1 MLSHNF
7 SHKFWKMERAF
18 RQRVCLLDI
27 FFVRCG
33 SPILL
38 RTRFRKFSTHGATL
52 NYYFFDAVYRL
63 LLLTSWQ
70 ISQEEKAR
78 LEENKTTKHYV
89 HLNRKNRYID
99 ILFFKRNNEEKNH
112 QKTEKRRRKM
122 KKKNRANYITRFFS
136 TNLVMQRRHARC
148 ILWHRR
154 AHYSISSKYVPTTNG
169 RNHSKSCLHQNQKSL
184 AFAWARLQVQ
194 FFRFSQRKEG
204 GFKTCSKTMY
214 LSGEK
219 TKRLKIYK

>member
-1 MLSHNF
+1 
-7 SHKFWKMERAF
+7 MERAF
-18 RQRVCLLDI
+18 QQRVCLLDI

-38 RTRFRKFSTHGATL
+38 RTRFRKFSTHGTTL

-63 LLLTSWQ
+63 RLLTSWQ

-89 HLNRKNRYID
+89 HLNTKNRYID
-99 ILFFKRNNEEKNH
+99 ILFFKRNNEEKTKK
-112 QKTEKRRRKM
+112 KTERRRRKM
-122 KKKNRANYITRFFS
+122 KKKNRGNYITCFSS
-136 TNLVMQRRHARC
+136 TNLVMQRHHARC

-154 AHYSISSKYVPTTNG
+154 EHYSISSKYVPTTNG
-169 RNHSKSCLHQNQKSL
+169 RNHSKSSLHQNQKSS
-184 AFAWARLQVQ
+184 AEAWARLQVQ

-204 GFKTCSKTMY
+204 VFKTCSK
-214 LSGEK
+214 S
-219 TKRLKIYK
+219 I